1 MLPLLG
7 VIAYSLLVPRPFYT
21 ATNSVG
27 PRSVVASLSK
37 GQTLCIPSVPLPGGT
52 GRIRVWYGATG
63 SRADVAI
70 RLVADGRTVTR
81 GSTSAIPVPAGNGV
95 MALDPAIPATA
106 STRIVS
112 VCLTLRAGQR
122 IAIGGFAALPP
133 KALHPTIDGRPIAS
147 GVSVWMLPPA
157 GVKRSLLSNWPT
169 IMRRLTLFRPGFAG
183 IVFFWLLFLVGL
195 PLLSYWGVRL
205 LAVANTADPRRLAV
219 GLMAVAV
226 LGSAIWAI
234 TTFPFDA
241 PDESEH
247 FAYTESLVETGRAPS
262 ATPNG
267 ESPYATDEA
276 YALGAIDHFSFI
288 EFDDTRPPWFG
299 HDQREYEKLVV
310 RLHPVRNDGGGVTAA
325 TGAHAPLYYSLLIP
339 GYVAGRGGGVF
350 TSLFWMRLTS
360 ALLGA
365 IVVLATFLTLRE
377 LLPSRPVLA
386 VAGGLLVAFQPMFS
400 FLAGAVNNDNGV
412 NAMAALAVY
421 LTVRILR
428 RGPTLRVGIALGLVL
443 GVMPLMKG
451 TGFALFPAIALALL
465 AALVQRRSRTAL
477 LGVLAAAAGFAIV
490 TGIWALF
497 AHHFDRAVLPLPAGT
512 IPFISSGTGGGT
524 SASSGGLVNHIVY
537 LLEVFVPKLPFAYHH
552 FIHGF
557 WPFGFIYIDRGFAA
571 FGWYA
576 DFFPLWVYNVVLW
589 TMVACALLAVTMTV
603 IRWQAVRRRWRE
615 ILFLLLVIVTVIA
628 GVEFVFY
635 APGPLPAVYVTPEQG
650 RYAFTAIVPLVAL
663 ALCGLLAV
671 KPKVATAAVSV
682 LVGAMIC
689 FGAASHLLYLA
700 QTFT

>member
-1 MLPLLG
+1 
-7 VIAYSLLVPRPFYT
+7 
-21 ATNSVG
+21 
-27 PRSVVASLSK
+27 
-37 GQTLCIPSVPLPGGT
+37 
-52 GRIRVWYGATG
+52 
-63 SRADVAI
+63 
-70 RLVADGRTVTR
+70 
-81 GSTSAIPVPAGNGV
+81 
-95 MALDPAIPATA
+95 
-106 STRIVS
+106 
-112 VCLTLRAGQR
+112 
-122 IAIGGFAALPP
+122 
-133 KALHPTIDGRPIAS
+133 
-147 GVSVWMLPPA
+147 MLPPA
-157 GVKRSLLSNWPT
+157 GVKRSLLSNWST

-205 LAVANTADPRRLAV
+205 LAVASTADPRRLAV

-234 TTFPFDA
+234 TTFPFDS

-299 HDQREYEKLVV
+299 LDQREYEKLVA

-477 LGVLAAAAGFAIV
+477 LGVLAAAAGFADRDRHLGPV
-490 TGIWALF
+490 RTPLRPGRAAATGRHDPVHQQWVGWRHQRQLGRIGEPHRL
-497 AHHFDRAVLPLPAGT
+497 
-512 IPFISSGTGGGT
+512 
-524 SASSGGLVNHIVY
+524 SAGGLRPEAAVR
-537 LLEVFVPKLPFAYHH
+537 VP
-552 FIHGF
+552 
-557 WPFGFIYIDRGFAA
+557 
-571 FGWYA
+571 
-576 DFFPLWVYNVVLW
+576 PLHPR
-589 TMVACALLAVTMTV
+589 LLAVRLHLHRSRLCRV
-603 IRWQAVRRRWRE
+603 W
-615 ILFLLLVIVTVIA
+615 LVC
-628 GVEFVFY
+628 GL
-635 APGPLPAVYVTPEQG
+635 LPAVGLQRRALDDG
-650 RYAFTAIVPLVAL
+650 RDAP
-663 ALCGLLAV
+663 CW
-671 KPKVATAAVSV
+671 P
-682 LVGAMIC
+682 
-689 FGAASHLLYLA
+689 
-700 QTFT
+700 